1 VRIEK
6 GVNTSGL
13 LGERLMLSD
22 DPQRNSLVQR
32 KWLYCDDPALN
43 YKYACSVPLFFF
55 FFWYFDALSAIG
67 HLCLAG

>member
-13 LGERLMLSD
+13 LGERLMVSD

-32 KWLYCDDPALN
+32 KWLYYDDPALN
-43 YKYACSVPLFFF
+43 YKYAQCFF
-55 FFWYFDALSAIG
+55 SR
-67 HLCLAG
+67 CV